1 MIRIEKRNDLRA
13 PWAKGGYLMMK
24 NRNKWTLAAG
34 LTAAVLGSAFVIS
47 GCGAATQTAIP
58 FPETIQV
65 QNADNSNI
73 ITVTGTEEVKIV
85 PDMARI
91 TYSIYTREASAAA
104 CQEANSQDLNRAI
117 ETLKGLGVAETSIQT
132 TAYGLQP
139 IYNWNSDK
147 REITGYEMTTSLT
160 VSDIPVAQAGAIIS
174 QSVEAGVNGIEA
186 VDYFSSNYD
195 EAYQEALQKAV
206 ASAREKAETIAQAGE
221 KTLSG
226 ILHVEEQ
233 GYNPSARYSNSDTLT
248 SGAGAKLESASDI
261 AVMPGQLSVKATVT
275 VDFGMNP

>member
-1 MIRIEKRNDLRA
+1 MIT
-13 PWAKGGYLMMK
+13 
-24 NRNKWTLAAG
+24 NRKKWILAAS
-34 LTAAVLGSAFVIS
+34 LTAAVLGSAMAVS
-47 GCGAATQTAIP
+47 GCGAGTQTAVP

-65 QNADNSNI
+65 QNADNSNT
-73 ITVTGTEEVKIV
+73 ITVTGTEEVKIT

-91 TYSIYTREASAAA
+91 TYSIYTRAASASA
-104 CQEANSQDLNRAI
+104 CQEANSLDLNKAI
-117 ETLKGLGVAETSIQT
+117 ETLKGLGVEETSIKT

-139 IYNWNSDK
+139 IHNWNSDN

-160 VSDIPVAQAGAIIS
+160 VSDIPVVQAGAIIS
-174 QSVEAGVNGIEA
+174 QSVEAGVNGIES

-195 EAYQEALQKAV
+195 AAYQEALEKAV
-206 ASAREKAETIAQAGE
+206 AAAQTKAETIAQAGGR
-221 KTLSG
+221 TLSG

-233 GYNPSARYSNSDTLT
+233 GYNPAARYSNSDTLT
-248 SGAGAKLESASDI
+248 YGAGAKMESAADM

>member
-1 MIRIEKRNDLRA
+1 MITNK
-13 PWAKGGYLMMK
+13 K
-24 NRNKWTLAAG
+24 KWTLAAG
-34 LTAAVLGSAFVIS
+34 LTAAVFGSALAVS
-47 GCGAATQTAIP
+47 GCGAGTQTTVP

-65 QNADNSNI
+65 QNADNSNM

-91 TYSIYTREASAAA
+91 TYSIYTRESSASA
-104 CQEANSQDLNRAI
+104 CQEANSRDLNQAI
-117 ETLKGLGVAETSIQT
+117 ETLKSLGVEETSIKT

-139 IYNWNSDK
+139 IHNWNSDK

-160 VSDIPVAQAGAIIS
+160 VSDIPVEQAGAVIS
-174 QSVEAGVNGIEA
+174 QSVEAGVNGIES
-186 VDYFSSNYD
+186 VDYFSGNYD
-195 EAYQEALQKAV
+195 AAYQEALEKAV
-206 ASAREKAETIAQAGE
+206 ASARTKAETIAQAGG

-233 GYNPSARYSNSDTLT
+233 GYNPAARYSNSDVLT
-248 SGAGAKLESASDI
+248 AGAGVKMESTADM

-275 VDFGMNP
+275 VDFGMSD